1 MVDNSVKG
9 KTAVYGVIGCPI
21 EHTFSPAIHNTMA
34 KTLNK
39 DMIYEAF
46 RVEKDNLES
55 AIKGAYSLGIK
66 GLNVTVPHK
75 VEVMKCLCD
84 IDKRAKVIGAV
95 NTLKYT
101 ENGYVGYNTDIIG
114 VYYAIK
120 NKGFDVKGKTVSS
133 SWMLVVQVMPAVLWL
148 LTRVLKCSILQTVL
162 YQRLINLAE
171 SIRAEYPDTEIKTL
185 SIDDIYDIPNVD
197 IVLNATVIGFGENK
211 GLSPIKDTGF
221 YKAKGVEMVF
231 DAIYSPWETQL
242 LKDCRKEGITGIN
255 GFDMLVYQAVAAEEI
270 WFDEEIDPQLTEK
283 ARKELSDFYRENN

>member
-101 ENGYVGYNTDIIG
+101 
-114 VYYAIK
+114 
-120 NKGFDVKGKTVSS
+120 
-133 SWMLVVQVMPAVLWL
+133 
-148 LTRVLKCSILQTVL
+148 
-162 YQRLINLAE
+162 
-171 SIRAEYPDTEIKTL
+171 
-185 SIDDIYDIPNVD
+185 
-197 IVLNATVIGFGENK
+197 
-211 GLSPIKDTGF
+211 
-221 YKAKGVEMVF
+221 
-231 DAIYSPWETQL
+231 
-242 LKDCRKEGITGIN
+242 
-255 GFDMLVYQAVAAEEI
+255 
-270 WFDEEIDPQLTEK
+270 
-283 ARKELSDFYRENN
+283 